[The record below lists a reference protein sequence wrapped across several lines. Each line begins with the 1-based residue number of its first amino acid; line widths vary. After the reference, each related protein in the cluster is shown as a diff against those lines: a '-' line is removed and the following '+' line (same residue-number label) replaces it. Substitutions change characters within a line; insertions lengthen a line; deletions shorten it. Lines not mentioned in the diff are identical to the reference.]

1 MHSKAAEWFKQQ
13 RYLMEAIYHAQ
24 QAEDQQLIL
33 SLLNSVCRELILEGR
48 HYTFLELVKQIPDSV
63 LVQNPNL
70 LYDIIWTLVLTHQVT
85 LANHYLQLWHSVDQ
99 HETLLQHEDQLG
111 LAPLI
116 AVLEDKLD
124 VAYRLAQQ
132 NLAQLPSTVY
142 FVRALLIGIG
152 ALHHICLG
160 QMSEARKLL
169 LQTRIIYLQG
179 HNLYGL
185 AMVDC
190 IDALCDY
197 LLGNLRLAAEKF
209 TQVGQSEEYRNLGLD
224 EDNQA
229 AIMNILSSFKADLY
243 YEMNQMSQ
251 VEVALMDFKGG
262 GNLAM
267 PDMVIVG
274 YILQMRL
281 ATLHQDQSAIQTCLH
296 QAHTR
301 SSQWSLPRLAQTIQA
316 YVQQSSPLSALA
328 DTEQAAFQPYLNF
341 THLLRG
347 DDLMAVR
354 QQIFMGQAEQAKE
367 YLSQQLAFFRIYP
380 LRFARVQILFALAL
394 YQLKQHEQAFDALQQ
409 ALETL
414 MPTQAVRVILDEDP
428 LIWDMLNGLSQYL
441 SRQKQK
447 HTVVLLEYIQQL
459 QKLNQ
464 AESSV
469 EALIGSSGLEALSKR
484 EIQILEKLSR
494 GCTDA
499 EISESIFCPSIQ

>member
-1 MHSKAAEWFKQQ
+1 
-13 RYLMEAIYHAQ
+13 
-24 QAEDQQLIL
+24 
-33 SLLNSVCRELILEGR
+33 
-48 HYTFLELVKQIPDSV
+48 
-63 LVQNPNL
+63 
-70 LYDIIWTLVLTHQVT
+70 
-85 LANHYLQLWHSVDQ
+85 
-99 HETLLQHEDQLG
+99 
-111 LAPLI
+111 
-116 AVLEDKLD
+116 
-124 VAYRLAQQ
+124 
-132 NLAQLPSTVY
+132 
-142 FVRALLIGIG
+142 
-152 ALHHICLG
+152 
-160 QMSEARKLL
+160 
-169 LQTRIIYLQG
+169 
-179 HNLYGL
+179 
-185 AMVDC
+185 
-190 IDALCDY
+190 
-197 LLGNLRLAAEKF
+197 
-209 TQVGQSEEYRNLGLD
+209 
-224 EDNQA
+224 
-229 AIMNILSSFKADLY
+229 MNILSSFKADVY
-243 YEMNQMSQ
+243 YEMNQMAQ
-251 VEVALMDFKGG
+251 VEAALLDFNGG
-262 GNLAM
+262 DHLVLT
-267 PDMVIVG
+267 DMVVG

-281 ATLHQDQSAIQTCLH
+281 ATLHQDQAAIQMCLH

-316 YVQQSSPLSALA
+316 YAQQASPLSALA
-328 DTEQAAFQPYLNF
+328 DTEQVAFQPYLNF

-347 DDLMAVR
+347 DDLMVVR

>member
-1 MHSKAAEWFKQQ
+1 
-13 RYLMEAIYHAQ
+13 
-24 QAEDQQLIL
+24 
-33 SLLNSVCRELILEGR
+33 
-48 HYTFLELVKQIPDSV
+48 
-63 LVQNPNL
+63 
-70 LYDIIWTLVLTHQVT
+70 
-85 LANHYLQLWHSVDQ
+85 
-99 HETLLQHEDQLG
+99 
-111 LAPLI
+111 
-116 AVLEDKLD
+116 
-124 VAYRLAQQ
+124 
-132 NLAQLPSTVY
+132 
-142 FVRALLIGIG
+142 G

-160 QMSEARKLL
+160 QMSDARKLL

-197 LLGNLRLAAEKF
+197 LLGNLTLAAEKF

-251 VEVALMDFKGG
+251 VEAALMDFKGG

-267 PDMVIVG
+267 PDMVMVG

-301 SSQWSLPRLAQTIQA
+301 SSQWSLPRLAQTIQVYA
-316 YVQQSSPLSALA
+316 QQSPLSALA

-347 DDLMAVR
+347 DDLMQVR

-367 YLSQQLAFFRIYP
+367 YLSQQLAFFKIYP
-380 LRFARVQILFALAL
+380 IRHARVQILFALAL
-394 YQLKQHEQAFDALQQ
+394 YQLNQHELAFEALQQ

-414 MPTQAVRVILDEDP
+414 MPTQAVRVVLDEDP
-428 LIWDMLNGLSQYL
+428 LIWDILSGLSQHL

-447 HTVVLLEYIQQL
+447 HTAVLLEYIQQL

-464 AESSV
+464 AEGSA

-499 EISESIFCPSIQ
+499 EISESIFLSINTVKWHLRKIYNKLQVRSRMEAVNEAKKQGLIE